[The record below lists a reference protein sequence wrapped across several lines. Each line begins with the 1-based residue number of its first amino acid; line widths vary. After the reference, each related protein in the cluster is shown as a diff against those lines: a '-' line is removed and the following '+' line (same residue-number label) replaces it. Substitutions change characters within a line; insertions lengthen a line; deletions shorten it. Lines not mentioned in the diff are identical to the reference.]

1 MLSIRGVICYA
12 VPIQCK
18 EDKTPKPKKPRK
30 VTKTTTKSKPKKST
44 RKAPKRKQPSHNL
57 PTKKPKVTL

>member
-12 VPIQCK
+12 VPIQCN
-18 EDKTPKPKKPRK
+18 EDKKPQPKKPSK
-30 VTKTTTKSKPKKST
+30 VTKTTTKPKPKKST
-44 RKAPKRKQPSHNL
+44 SKAPKRKQPSRNL